1 MMVPQ
6 NISTASP
13 LMTLPRTFL
22 FALLLLFLAACQPER
37 RKSDAELG
45 LNPQQAHGRRVFDA
59 QCARCHDP
67 YTASA
72 AKGPSLKKLYSRQ
85 YLPSG
90 LPTTDEHVTNSIM
103 MGRKMMPA
111 FNQNITDQQLQ
122 DLLAYLK
129 TL

>member
-1 MMVPQ
+1 
-6 NISTASP
+6 
-13 LMTLPRTFL
+13 MTHARILVT
-22 FALLLLFLAACQPER
+22 ALLLLALAGCQAER
-37 RKSDAELG
+37 RKTDAELG
-45 LNPQQAHGRRVFDA
+45 LNPQEARGRRVFDA

-67 YTASA
+67 YSASA
-72 AKGPSLKKLYSRQ
+72 AKGPSLKKLYKRQ

-90 LPTTDEHVTNSIM
+90 LPATDQHVTDSIM

-111 FNQNITDQQLQ
+111 FNQTVGQQQLE

>member
-1 MMVPQ
+1 
-6 NISTASP
+6 
-13 LMTLPRTFL
+13 MTLARTL
-22 FALLLLFLAACQPER
+22 VTTLLLLVLVACQAER

-45 LNPQQAHGRRVFDA
+45 LNPQEAHGRRVFDA

-67 YTASA
+67 YNASA
-72 AKGPSLKKLYSRQ
+72 AKGPSLKKLYKRQ

-90 LPTTDEHVTNSIM
+90 LPATDQHVSDSIM
-103 MGRKMMPA
+103 LGRKMMPA
-111 FNQNITDQQLQ
+111 FNQTINPQQLE

>member
-1 MMVPQ
+1 
-6 NISTASP
+6 
-13 LMTLPRTFL
+13 MTLTRTL
-22 FALLLLFLAACQPER
+22 VTALLLLALVACQVER

-45 LNPQQAHGRRVFDA
+45 LNPQEARGRRTFDA

-67 YTASA
+67 YSASA
-72 AKGPSLKKLYSRQ
+72 AKGPSLKKLYKRQ

-90 LPTTDEHVTNSIM
+90 LPANDQHVSDSILL
-103 MGRKMMPA
+103 GRKMMPA
-111 FNQNITDQQLQ
+111 FNQTVNQQQLE

>member
-1 MMVPQ
+1 MKFLRT
-6 NISTASP
+6 ISCAV
-13 LMTLPRTFL
+13 
-22 FALLLLFLAACQPER
+22 LLLLVIGCEAER

-45 LNPQQAHGRRVFDA
+45 LNPQQSRGRRVFDA

-67 YTASA
+67 YSASA
-72 AKGPSLKKLYSRQ
+72 RKGPSLKHLYQ
-85 YLPSG
+85 HKQLPSG
-90 LPTTDEHVTNSIM
+90 LPTTDEHVTESIM

-111 FNQNITDQQLQ
+111 FNQKIGQQQLE

>member
-1 MMVPQ
+1 MFFP
-6 NISTASP
+6 
-13 LMTLPRTFL
+13 
-22 FALLLLFLAACQPER
+22 ALLLLSLAACAPER

-45 LNPQQAHGRRVFDA
+45 LNPQQARGRRVFDA

-67 YTASA
+67 YNASA
-72 AKGPSLKKLYSRQ
+72 AKGPSLKKLYKRQ

-90 LPTTDEHVTNSIM
+90 LPATDQHVGDSITL
-103 MGRKMMPA
+103 GRKMMPA
-111 FNQNITDQQLQ
+111 FNQTVSGQQLQ